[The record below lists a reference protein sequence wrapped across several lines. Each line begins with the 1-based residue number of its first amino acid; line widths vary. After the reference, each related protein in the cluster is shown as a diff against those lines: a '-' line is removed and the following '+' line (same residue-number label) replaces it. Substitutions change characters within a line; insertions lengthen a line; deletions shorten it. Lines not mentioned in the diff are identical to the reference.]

1 MTDQIALT
9 ISRAKAASKPFKL
22 INYSIVPGIFWPTS
36 YHFEKEIRSER
47 VKRRN
52 KKSAL
57 TFLPNCW

>member
-36 YHFEKEIRSER
+36 YHKGGGEYY
-47 VKRRN
+47 RREQTEPL
-52 KKSAL
+52 KQR
-57 TFLPNCW
+57 